1 MEYVADTGGSPH
13 HPNQLNSATLA
24 PSPPSPS
31 SSSSKS
37 LSLQKPALP
46 ALTADDELCSRCAGL
61 VKAGLLNLS
70 THKPECVVRQHRDQR
85 SCWIVAKNDVYD
97 ATNFL
102 GAHPGGP
109 LSILNRS
116 ESSADCAMDLSY
128 HSAAAKKLWKRHRIG
143 RLAKCG
149 VPPKGQACTIM

>member
-13 HPNQLNSATLA
+13 DPNQLNSATSA
-24 PSPPSPS
+24 PSPPSSLSKS
-31 SSSSKS
+31 SSV
-37 LSLQKPALP
+37 QKRALP
-46 ALTADDELCSRCAGL
+46 APTADDELCSRCAEL
-61 VKAGLLNLS
+61 VKVGLLNLA
-70 THKPECVVRQHRDQR
+70 THKPECVVRQHRNQS

-97 ATNFL
+97 ATHFL
-102 GAHPGGP
+102 GAHPGGK

-116 ESSADCAMDLSY
+116 ESGADCAMDLGY
-128 HSAAAKKLWKRHRIG
+128 HSAAAKKLWVRHRIG